1 MARSVT
7 TNRGNGTGAASSSFR
22 FGSRRQSKLPA
33 TPKVGL
39 TLRVPNGHPPD
50 PTCIREVLPYYQI
63 VYGDAIE
70 PGLGLTNGTPGPR
83 PITIAPGKGFG
94 DGRHETTQLCL
105 LAIGYLLRS
114 QIAPKRMLDF
124 GAGNG
129 ILGIAAALTGAKV
142 ECVEIDEFA
151 LDEARRNAALNRV
164 LSAFEFRTTLSVA
177 PITFELIAANILL
190 KVLIDFAEQLT
201 QRLATNGY
209 LVLSGLT
216 ATDVPSLLGKYRS
229 LLPQH
234 GPTVFERGEWR
245 AVLFA
250 PIK

>member
-1 MARSVT
+1 
-7 TNRGNGTGAASSSFR
+7 
-22 FGSRRQSKLPA
+22 
-33 TPKVGL
+33 
-39 TLRVPNGHPPD
+39 
-50 PTCIREVLPYYQI
+50 LPYYQI

-151 LDEARRNAALNRV
+151 LDEARRNAALNGV
-164 LSAFEFRTTLSVA
+164 LSAFEFRTTLSA
-177 PITFELIAANILL
+177 PPVTFELIGANILL
-190 KVLIDFAEQLT
+190 SVLIDFAEQLT

-234 GPTVFERGEWR
+234 RHNVFERGEWR
-245 AVLFA
+245 AILFA
-250 PIK
+250 PIR